1 MINELSELVKSYET
15 QMDDYVKDI
24 DDKQNYID
32 DLAASRCKL
41 NNMIVEMENNL
52 NSRNLNQ
59 NQNQNIKTPV
69 RRSTADTYSH
79 CEDRSTIESP
89 DHEEM
94 TQEKKR
100 LDTQQQISLA
110 LDEKEKL
117 HSEKLA
123 AMEANLKRH
132 MDEIV
137 RLEEENKQYHV
148 RVASTK
154 DHEDYLKQKI
164 TRYQ

>member
-52 NSRNLNQ
+52 GRNQ
-59 NQNQNIKTPV
+59 AMKTPV

-89 DHEEM
+89 DHDES
-94 TQEKKR
+94 TQEKQKEAKR
-100 LDTQQQISLA
+100 LDTQQQISIA

-123 AMEANLKRH
+123 LMEANLKHH

-137 RLEEENKQYHV
+137 RLEEENKQYNV
-148 RVASTK
+148 RVANTK
-154 DHEDYLKQKI
+154 EHEEYLKQKI

>member
-1 MINELSELVKSYET
+1 MISELSELVKCYET
-15 QMDDYVKDI
+15 QMDDHVKEI
-24 DDKQNYID
+24 DERQTYID
-32 DLAASRCKL
+32 DLAASRCRL
-41 NNMIVEMENNL
+41 NNMIVEMETNL
-52 NSRNLNQ
+52 RTQNQ
-59 NQNQNIKTPV
+59 HQNQNIKTPV

-100 LDTQQQISLA
+100 LDTQQQINIA
-110 LDEKEKL
+110 LGEKEKL

-123 AMEANLKRH
+123 AMEDNLKKH